1 MSANVK
7 EINLKEHG
15 NYIYGSLDG
24 VDFVT
29 SGVIKESGNAYS
41 ASIKLKFIMKS
52 TILKEVGG
60 HKIPTIR
67 ANSQIIKIQCK
78 DEELPTL
85 ALKYNDLVGKDLLI
99 NYGGKDGD
107 TFLVQNEK
115 EILTIK

>member
-1 MSANVK
+1 MSQIK
-7 EINLKEHG
+7 PIQIQGHG

-24 VDFVT
+24 VDFVS
-29 SGVIKESGNAYS
+29 SGIIQESKKAYS
-41 ASIKLKFIMKS
+41 ASIKLKFIIKS
-52 TILKEVGG
+52 TVMKEIAGQQ
-60 HKIPTIR
+60 IPTIR

-78 DEELPTL
+78 DEELPKL

-107 TFLVQNEK
+107 TFLIQDEK